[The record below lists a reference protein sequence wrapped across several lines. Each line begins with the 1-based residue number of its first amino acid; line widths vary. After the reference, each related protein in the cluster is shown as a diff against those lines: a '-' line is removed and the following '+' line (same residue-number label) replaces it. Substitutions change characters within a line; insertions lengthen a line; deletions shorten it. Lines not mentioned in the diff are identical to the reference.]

1 MHAVRHT
8 DYKYHMNDGDFA
20 LSDTSILYLVPDT
33 GAAFSKILR
42 TVSGFGNDY
51 SDFQKS
57 TAINAGY
64 YYIDANWLRQGCK
77 LDVEG
82 DINETRA
89 KKAEIMISLK

>member
-1 MHAVRHT
+1 VHAVRHT

-57 TAINAGY
+57 TTINAGY

-89 KKAEIMISLK
+89 KKKQK